1 MATQGFGIQLA
12 YESGS
17 AYVTVGEITDVT
29 PPSFSKDTIETT
41 HHASAS
47 GIRTFVGGLVDTGE
61 ASLEVNYGVADTQH
75 VFLRDAAL
83 AANDAPTNF
92 KITYSDSAST
102 TETFAAIVTGF
113 EVSSPMDD
121 RITATITLKVSG
133 AITYA

>member
-12 YESGS
+12 YESSGN
-17 AYVTVGEITDVT
+17 YVTVGEIIDVT
-29 PPSFSKDTIETT
+29 PPSISKDTIETT
-41 HHASAS
+41 HHATTD

-61 ASLEVNYGVADTQH
+61 ASLEVNYDVAGTEH

-83 AANDAPTNF
+83 SANDTATNF
-92 KITYSDSAST
+92 RITYSDSANT

-113 EVSSPMDD
+113 EASSPIDD

-133 AITYA
+133 DITYA

>member
-12 YESGS
+12 YESSGS
-17 AYVTVGEITDVT
+17 YVTVGEITDVT

-41 HHASAS
+41 HHASTG

-61 ASLEVNYGVADTQH
+61 ASLEVNYGVADAGH

-92 KITYSDSAST
+92 KITYSDSADT

-113 EVSSPMDD
+113 EASSPMDD
-121 RITATITLKVSG
+121 RMTATITLKVSG
-133 AITYA
+133 GIAYA